1 MTRLILIRHG
11 QTDWNAESRWQG
23 QADVPL
29 NSLGLEQAQ
38 RLANELAGAGIQVIY
53 TSDMQRA
60 LQTVEP
66 LARLTGLPVSIDPR
80 LREINVGDWQGLLV
94 SDIAARYGELF
105 YRRQTDPAAFAP
117 PGGETLK
124 QVQSRAYLVLDEIL
138 ERHPHETVAIVGHG
152 FVIALLRLRLEN
164 RPVAD
169 VWQLVPKS
177 GQWLEYIPFSPGGFN
192 K

>member
-29 NSLGLEQAQ
+29 NSHGLEQAR
-38 RLANELAGAGIQVIY
+38 RLGAELAGAGIQAVY
-53 TSDMQRA
+53 VSDMQRA

-66 LARLTGLPVSIDPR
+66 LARLTGLPVRIDPR
-80 LREINVGDWQGLLV
+80 LREIHVGDWQGLLV
-94 SDIAARYGELF
+94 SDIVARYGELF
-105 YRRQTDPAAFAP
+105 RRRQADPSEFAP
-117 PGGETLK
+117 PGGETLQ
-124 QVQSRAYLVLDEIL
+124 QVQQRAYMVLDEIL
-138 ERHPHETVAIVGHG
+138 QQHPHETVAIVGHG

-164 RPVAD
+164 RPVVD
-169 VWQLVPKS
+169 VWKLVPK
-177 GQWLEYIPFSPGGFN
+177 GGEWLEYII